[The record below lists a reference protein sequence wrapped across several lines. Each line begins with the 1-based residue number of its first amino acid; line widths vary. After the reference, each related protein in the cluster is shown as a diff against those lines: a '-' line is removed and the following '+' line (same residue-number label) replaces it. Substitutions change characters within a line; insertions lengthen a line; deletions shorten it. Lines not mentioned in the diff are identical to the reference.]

1 MNDNT
6 IDGWIAVPNEAA
18 LFKDDLHKRI
28 MDVAES
34 RHRKQLSQ
42 VITNKSM
49 VGHRPSMKKK
59 EIRQT
64 RQYSQE
70 TINSNNLPNS
80 QQVQRTHKTASRLN
94 QGPVTS
100 AVGHELIKKSNMN
113 VV

>member
-1 MNDNT
+1 MNDST
-6 IDGWIAVPNEAA
+6 IDGWIAVPNEAS
-18 LFKDDLHKRI
+18 LFKEDLHKRI

-42 VITNKSM
+42 VVTNKSM
-49 VGHRPSMKKK
+49 VGHRPSIKKK

-80 QQVQRTHKTASRLN
+80 QQIQRGHLAASRLN
-94 QGPVTS
+94 
-100 AVGHELIKKSNMN
+100 
-113 VV
+113 

>member
-1 MNDNT
+1 MNDST
-6 IDGWIAVPNEAA
+6 IDGWIAVPNNEGA

-42 VITNKSM
+42 VVTNKSM

-64 RQYSQE
+64 RQYS
-70 TINSNNLPNS
+70 
-80 QQVQRTHKTASRLN
+80 
-94 QGPVTS
+94 
-100 AVGHELIKKSNMN
+100 
-113 VV
+113 